1 MKTTPAL
8 ISFLQLREGFRKH
21 AYDDKHPNRELT
33 ADTPI
38 FSGSLHKP
46 EWDLLSIDGDAEG
59 DQHLVLGITINE
71 QGNQIV
77 CLEAPVLELPEL
89 FCRGFDKP
97 ARD

>member
-38 FSGSLHKP
+38 
-46 EWDLLSIDGDAEG
+46 EG
-59 DQHLVLGITINE
+59 TLTIPLVATR
-71 QGNQIV
+71 
-77 CLEAPVLELPEL
+77 L
-89 FCRGFDKP
+89 FFMMP
-97 ARD
+97 